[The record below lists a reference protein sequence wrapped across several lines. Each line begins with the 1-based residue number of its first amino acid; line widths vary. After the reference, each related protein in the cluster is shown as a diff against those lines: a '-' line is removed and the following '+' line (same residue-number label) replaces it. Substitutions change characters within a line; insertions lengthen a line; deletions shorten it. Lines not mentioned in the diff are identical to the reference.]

1 MKMIKLMD
9 FNKFL
14 RLKCICFLVQSWWSA
29 Q

>member
-1 MKMIKLMD
+1 MD